1 MTKKVI
7 DYSKT
12 IIYKIV
18 CKDLS
23 VVDVYVGNTTDFKS
37 RKAQHKYKA
46 KTFDFKIYQIIRDN
60 GGWENWDM
68 IEIEKYP
75 CADGN
80 EARAR
85 ERYWYETLEASLN
98 TINPNRNKK
107 EYREKTKKIRA
118 EKDKEWYSKNREEIS
133 IKMKKRMICQC
144 GLDIAFN
151 SYQKHKKSP
160 KHIFFSSTNI

>member
-1 MTKKVI
+1 MPKIAI
-7 DYSKT
+7 DYSQT
-12 IIYKIV
+12 IMYKLV
-18 CKDLS
+18 CKDLNIKET
-23 VVDVYVGNTTDFKS
+23 YVGHTTDFRRRKS
-37 RKAQHKYKA
+37 NHKQMCKRDNQKVYI
-46 KTFDFKIYQIIRDN
+46 FIRDN